1 MKRQNPWKAAVL
13 AADADTRSKYR
24 KVADELRDN
33 ILSGRYAPGEPFP
46 SVKMLCRRFRI
57 SHLTAVKALET
68 LKGMG
73 LVRSRNGV
81 GTFVARKTKLIGL
94 IVPTV
99 RQAEIFP
106 PIVREISRLCQGSG
120 IGIDFADISCETSD
134 NGRADILATARR
146 MLESGLSGVIFHPLD
161 FGDDSKAVNRDVVK
175 MFREEGIP
183 LVILDSD
190 LDADAVDGIPR
201 PDFVGVDNREMGE
214 MAGRHVL
221 DAGARSVAFVAWSDF
236 CSNVVKRRDGLR
248 CALARVRGA
257 KLSGEYVWRRDEAAM
272 RAAWVRKPPDA
283 VVCASDMVAAN
294 VLKLLARIGRRC
306 PEDVLVT
313 GVNDVDLATLVSPAL
328 TTVHQPCEAIAQTAF
343 ETLIWRME
351 NPAAEPRR
359 IMVAT
364 SLVVRDSTRR

>member
-1 MKRQNPWKAAVL
+1 MVGYSDGK
-13 AADADTRSKYR
+13 SKYR
-24 KVADELRDN
+24 KAADELRDN

-99 RQAEIFP
+99 RQTEIFP
-106 PIVREISRLCQGSG
+106 QIVREISRLCQGSG

-146 MLESGLSGVIFHPLD
+146 MVDSDVSGMIFHPLD
-161 FGDDSKAVNRDVVK
+161 FGGDAGTVNRAVVK
-175 MFREEGIP
+175 MFHEENVP
-183 LVILDSD
+183 FVILDSD
-190 LDADAVDGIPR
+190 LDADVAEGVAR
-201 PDFVGVDNREMGE
+201 PDFVGVDNREIGE

-236 CSNVVKRRDGLR
+236 CSNVVKRKDGLL

-257 KLSGEYVWRRDEAAM
+257 KLAGEYIWRRDEATM
-272 RAAWVRKPPDA
+272 RKAWLRRPPDA

-294 VLKLLARIGRRC
+294 VLKLLARIGKRC
-306 PEDVLVT
+306 PDDVLVT
-313 GVNDVDLATLVSPAL
+313 GVNDVDLATLVTPAL
-328 TTVHQPCEAIAQTAF
+328 TTVHQPCEAIAQTTF
-343 ETLIWRME
+343 ETLLWRME
-351 NPAAEPRR
+351 NPTAEPRR
-359 IMVAT
+359 IMLST
-364 SLVVRDSTRR
+364 SLVARDSTRADRKR